1 MAVQET
7 NKTIFEDDST
17 SDARDKTKR
26 ENFPRH
32 SPIDNRKIFFLCFI
46 WTKRNDTK
54 VRKSGLSEFS
64 VLVPVDDLQ
73 VLKFGVNFVKVSSA
87 LLFCIRIVDWKNVCL
102 DG

>member
-32 SPIDNRKIFFLCFI
+32 SPIDNRKIFFYVLFE
-46 WTKRNDTK
+46 
-54 VRKSGLSEFS
+54 RKETIQKSEN
-64 VLVPVDDLQ
+64 Q
-73 VLKFGVNFVKVSSA
+73 VWVNF
-87 LLFCIRIVDWKNVCL
+87 LF
-102 DG
+102 